1 MENVKII
8 DIKNWRLE
16 NLPKSLIQEKR
27 ELLRSA
33 GENCP
38 YFGQPRVGP
47 T

>member
-33 GENCP
+33 G
-38 YFGQPRVGP
+38 
-47 T
+47 